1 MSKMKKVLVVLSL
14 ILLVLDLLSGLLF
27 MGGAAGVV
35 TGGGGSTSDIQYLW
49 EIAKIMLGLAF
60 ISGIA
65 TLLVDGEKD
74 SAAPQGK

>member
-1 MSKMKKVLVVLSL
+1 MSRMKKVLIVLSL

-35 TGGGGSTSDIQYLW
+35 TGGSGSTSDIQYLW